1 MFAGFFL
8 FPARIKFLGLFTFQQ
23 KFRVCFFL
31 PLSLLFPREQR
42 IMPFAP
48 SVETPFG
55 VALWP
60 LFNQAASKITG
71 GRFVPDEFEFIESQ
85 TFLSTFPP
93 VAITIALYYTV
104 IFGGQ
109 YLFKKN
115 NWTAWK
121 LNFLF
126 QFHNLML
133 TLISLTLLV
142 LMVEQLVP
150 VLYKHG
156 LFFAICDAKAWT
168 PRLVTLYYLNYLTKY
183 LEFVDTL
190 FLVVKRKKIIFL
202 HSYHHGAT
210 ALLCYTQ
217 LTGKTAISWVPI
229 ALNLGV
235 HVVMYWYYFLAARGI
250 RVWWKQ
256 WITNFQITQFVL
268 DLGFIYYASFV
279 KITHD
284 WGIFGCDAT
293 QCINCVGTTL
303 ATWAGVAIISSY
315 LVLFVLFYIEIYI
328 TKGKKARV
336 VKRVGGFGN
345 KINEY
350 VSIDLKNV
358 NTPSPSP
365 APSNLRRRKA

>member
-1 MFAGFFL
+1 MAFACS
-8 FPARIKFLGLFTFQQ
+8 I
-23 KFRVCFFL
+23 
-31 PLSLLFPREQR
+31 
-42 IMPFAP
+42 
-48 SVETPFG
+48 ETPFG
-55 VALWP
+55 VKLWP
-60 LFNQAASKITG
+60 LFNEAVSFVTG
-71 GRFVPDEFEFIESQ
+71 GRFVPDAFEFVEAE

-93 VAITIALYYTV
+93 VALTIVLYYTL

-109 YLFKKN
+109 YCFN
-115 NWTAWK
+115 RYNWPAWK
-121 LNFLF
+121 LNYPF
-126 QFHNLML
+126 QLHNLVL
-133 TLISLTLLV
+133 TLISGTLLV

-150 VLYKHG
+150 IVYHHG
-156 LFFAICDAKAWT
+156 VFYAICNQKAWT
-168 PRLVTLYYLNYLTKY
+168 QELVTLYYLNYLTKY

-217 LTGKTAISWVPI
+217 LTGKTSISWVPI
-229 ALNLGV
+229 SLNLGV

-256 WITNFQITQFVL
+256 WITNFQIIQFIL
-268 DLGFIYYASFV
+268 DLTFIYYASFI
-279 KITHD
+279 KLKHD
-284 WGIFGCDAT
+284 WGLFGCSET
-293 QCINCVGTTL
+293 QCIDCVGTTL

-336 VKRVGGFGN
+336 LKRVDGFGN

-350 VSIDLKNV
+350 VQVDVKNV
-358 NTPSPSP
+358 VTPSPSP
-365 APSNLRRRKA
+365 APTNLRRRKA

>member
-1 MFAGFFL
+1 
-8 FPARIKFLGLFTFQQ
+8 
-23 KFRVCFFL
+23 
-31 PLSLLFPREQR
+31 
-42 IMPFAP
+42 
-48 SVETPFG
+48 
-55 VALWP
+55 
-60 LFNQAASKITG
+60 
-71 GRFVPDEFEFIESQ
+71 
-85 TFLSTFPP
+85 
-93 VAITIALYYTV
+93 
-104 IFGGQ
+104 
-109 YLFKKN
+109 
-115 NWTAWK
+115 
-121 LNFLF
+121 
-126 QFHNLML
+126 
-133 TLISLTLLV
+133 
-142 LMVEQLVP
+142 
-150 VLYKHG
+150 
-156 LFFAICDAKAWT
+156 
-168 PRLVTLYYLNYLTKY
+168 
-183 LEFVDTL
+183 
-190 FLVVKRKKIIFL
+190 
-202 HSYHHGAT
+202 
-210 ALLCYTQ
+210 
-217 LTGKTAISWVPI
+217 
-229 ALNLGV
+229 
-235 HVVMYWYYFLAARGI
+235 MYWYYFLAARGI

-365 APSNLRRRKA
+365 APTNLRRRKA